1 MPRIRVLIV
10 DDAVVVRRMLTSV
23 IEKHPHLEVAG
34 IAANGRIALQK
45 ITQCNPDIITL
56 DVEMPEMDGITT
68 LKELRKTHPRLPVV
82 MVSTLTSRGAAT
94 TIEALNAGATDYV
107 TKPGNVGKIVEG
119 IELIEQQ
126 LVPKLLGICSKK
138 LPDGEA
144 ASVRPAIGAPRT
156 SSTGMALG
164 AATGPRMAPFD
175 CVGIGTS
182 TGGPNALQTVFGQ
195 FVEAPPVPIFVVQHM
210 PPLFTAMLADRLG
223 KCGPVPFHEATDGMV
238 PLPGHAYLAP
248 GAKHMIVR
256 RENGR
261 PVIRLNE
268 EPPENSCRPAV
279 DPLFR
284 SLADMCGGNVLAL
297 VMTGMG
303 QDGLRGCEA
312 VRERGGTV
320 LTQDEA
326 SSVVWGMPGYVTNAG
341 LSSAVLP
348 LDAIAREIERRLREN
363 RRLAA

>member
-23 IEKHPHLEVAG
+23 IEKHPLLEVAG
-34 IAANGRIALQK
+34 IAANGKIALQK

-68 LKELRKTHPRLPVV
+68 LKALRKTHPKLPVV

-119 IELIEQQ
+119 IELIEQE
-126 LVPKLLGICSKK
+126 LVPKILAICSRQ
-138 LPDGEA
+138 LPASEVA
-144 ASVRPAIGAPRT
+144 AVRPVPGAPRLATTKT
-156 SSTGMALG
+156 SLG
-164 AATGPRMAPFD
+164 AASGPRHAPFD
-175 CVGIGTS
+175 CVAIGTS

-195 FVEAPPVPIFVVQHM
+195 ILEAPPVPIFIVQHM
-210 PPLFTAMLADRLG
+210 PPLFTAMLAERLG
-223 KCGPVPFHEATDGMV
+223 KCGPVPFHEGADGTV
-238 PLPGHAYLAP
+238 ALPGHAYLAP
-248 GAKHMIVR
+248 GGKHMIVR

-261 PVIRLNE
+261 VVIRTNE
-268 EPPENSCRPAV
+268 DPPENSCRPAV

-284 SLADMCGGNVLAL
+284 SLADVYGPNVLAL

-303 QDGLRGCEA
+303 QDGLRGCES

-320 LTQDEA
+320 LTQDES
-326 SSVVWGMPGYVTNAG
+326 SSVVWGMPGYVTQAG
-341 LSSAVLP
+341 LASAVLS
-348 LDAIAREIERRLREN
+348 LDAIARDLERRVREN
-363 RRLAA
+363 RRMVA